1 MSALWLLVLPVA
13 GLVWHVVAEAIRAV
27 PDRNDDFGFF

>member
-13 GLVWHVVAEAIRAV
+13 GLLWHVVAEAISSL
-27 PDRNDDFGFF
+27 PDCNDDFGFY